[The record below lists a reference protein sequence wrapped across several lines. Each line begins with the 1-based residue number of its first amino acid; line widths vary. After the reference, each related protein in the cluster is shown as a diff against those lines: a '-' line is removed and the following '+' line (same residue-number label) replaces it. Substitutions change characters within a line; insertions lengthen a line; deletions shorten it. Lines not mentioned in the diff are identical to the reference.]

1 MQKMVF
7 HCLTLQDS
15 LIVDQVLVALSHLDE
30 IGIADMSIGTR
41 EILPPPFLF
50 LTETE
55 GTQIFEIEPEIGFWW
70 QN

>member
-1 MQKMVF
+1 
-7 HCLTLQDS
+7 
-15 LIVDQVLVALSHLDE
+15 LVALSHLDE